1 MITRFF
7 ALAAT
12 FSILLC
18 NFCKGQ
24 NIINGDLD
32 GVVTGSSCLPF
43 NWLNIPYDDPN
54 CLALQVGNDTPD
66 LTSTTGPGS
75 MVVGAIGNPF
85 SGSTFVSGNFASSSS
100 NFFQE
105 GIMQN
110 VIGLVPNE
118 KYIIRLYQTVVKH
131 NVAIDKSGSW
141 AIYIDTLLVGITE
154 PTYSNE
160 PYASF
165 NMPWELRSVSF
176 IASTI
181 SHWIKFLPLDDDSNF
196 IASAFDTTG
205 ALRMG
210 IDSISL
216 SIVTGIDEKGGDTRI
231 NFYPNPCK
239 RILNIENPDRRIK
252 HFQVLSVSGAVL
264 MRQEEVET
272 NTVSIDL
279 SSLAPGLYFLH
290 AEDGDGGVRI
300 GKFIKE
306 Q

>member
-12 FSILLC
+12 FLILLC

-24 NIINGDLD
+24 NFINGDLD

-43 NWLNIPYDDPN
+43 NWLNVPFDDPN

-196 IASAFDTTG
+196 VASAFDTTG

-216 SIVTGIDEKGGDTRI
+216 SIVTGIEEMLHESAIKL
-231 NFYPNPCK
+231 YPNPASDVL
-239 RILNIENPDRRIK
+239 RIEMQN
-252 HFQVLSVSGAVL
+252 HFAGIITITNALGKVLYQSSTEKNSS
-264 MRQEEVET
+264 QF
-272 NTVSIDL
+272 SIDL
-279 SSLAPGLYFLH
+279 REFPPGLYFVSFRN
-290 AEDGDGGVRI
+290 EGGGVNKRFV
-300 GKFIKE
+300 KN
-306 Q
+306 